1 MRNFFCDFETY
12 YDKDYSLSKMP
23 TEQYIMDD
31 RFEAIMMSYS
41 TGGDVFVAIG
51 EERIKKVLAEQDWAN
66 TMVISHN
73 TNFDGLILRHRFGVK
88 AARYA
93 DTMAMARTTGAHI
106 FGGASLDAV
115 AKVLHQAGV
124 KIPFKGNAVHNNSYK
139 HLYRHSPTNQYYMRE
154 TPLKDGRD
162 PETLAVLK
170 KCSDDFSEYVV
181 YCRTDTL
188 ICMKAYEY
196 FRPLITNDEM
206 MFADMMIKCMVD
218 PIFYLDEK
226 MLEEELVRL
235 EERNKIELQACADKY
250 FGGSVQKTLTTFRS
264 AKQFSEMLRSLGGVT
279 QSEADEM
286 TEEPLFI
293 IPTKIND
300 SGKESFTFGKTSLEF
315 LELAEGDIPEVSELC
330 KLKLE
335 CTSSI
340 EKSRTQRFLDLARL
354 RDMNGNPLPFSMPY
368 IVNQAGTLRLS
379 GGDGINIQNLP
390 SGRKKGQSKALRKS
404 IMSPQGYSIVV
415 SDSSQVECIWGEC
428 LVLTDKGTKKI
439 RDVSTSDLVYDGVKY
454 VSHNGVIYKGEKDVI
469 EYNGIIGTPE
479 HIVYDTAGQP
489 ISLDYAASTKAEI
502 QSAGTEWEA
511 LWGLG
516 STEQTHT
523 ANDKENKVMVQM
535 QMWYREISGSSG
547 FEEWFVDKMQKL
559 RIRPQQVLP
568 LLTEKSFKAATGEV
582 QRNGGACESE
592 QIYEQDVQECG
603 EQVQILRR
611 FHKIRMGNAPD
622 ERLRRDGAG
631 PNRHQRSLR
640 KREHS
645 VCNEGAERTNEKM
658 QPYSGVQRGGP
669 VGGFATEKIC
679 TKYMSRRSSEVN
691 QAGEN
696 SRVYNKLCKELQE
709 DLCSCTRGEDDKDG
723 LHTQVRGS
731 QYRISSSNE
740 NDKPRRYTKLGNPIV
755 GTVKVY
761 DIVNCGDKFRFCC
774 NGLIVSNCRTLAYAS
789 NESWLLEAFA
799 KGRDPY
805 SIMASFIYGGNPDE
819 IKKQAKAGVQPFYNQ
834 RQVGKT
840 AILSSG
846 YGSGAAAFK
855 AMLKVQSGLDFT
867 LEECQDIVKT
877 YRTNNREIANFWNK
891 CSKVLDLMIAGQ
903 SGYFGGPNN
912 DLFFYDGN
920 HKVHGVTMPSVRLP
934 DGNWLRY
941 YKLERKMREYPD
953 GSQKMNYCYWG
964 VKERKAQIVWIYGSK
979 FAENL
984 IQALAFALMKQQALL
999 INKWSP
1005 IRLNTHDECGICV
1018 PTDYA
1023 QAGLDYMLACM
1034 KWTPQWAAGL
1044 PLDAEGDFALR
1055 YGECK

>member
-340 EKSRTQRFLDLARL
+340 EKSRTEKFLALAKL
-354 RDMNGNPLPFSMPY
+354 RDSNGQPVPFSMPY
-368 IVNQAGTLRLS
+368 IVNQAGTLRL
-379 GGDGINIQNLP
+379 GAGDSLNVMNLP

-404 IMSPQGYSIVV
+404 IMSPQGYSIIVA
-415 SDSSQVECIWGEC
+415 DASQ
-428 LVLTDKGTKKI
+428 
-439 RDVSTSDLVYDGVKY
+439 
-454 VSHNGVIYKGEKDVI
+454 I
-469 EYNGIIGTPE
+469 E
-479 HIVYDTAGQP
+479 A
-489 ISLDYAASTKAEI
+489 
-502 QSAGTEWEA
+502 
-511 LWGLG
+511 
-516 STEQTHT
+516 
-523 ANDKENKVMVQM
+523 
-535 QMWYREISGSSG
+535 
-547 FEEWFVDKMQKL
+547 
-559 RIRPQQVLP
+559 
-568 LLTEKSFKAATGEV
+568 
-582 QRNGGACESE
+582 
-592 QIYEQDVQECG
+592 
-603 EQVQILRR
+603 
-611 FHKIRMGNAPD
+611 
-622 ERLRRDGAG
+622 RL
-631 PNRHQRSLR
+631 
-640 KREHS
+640 
-645 VCNEGAERTNEKM
+645 
-658 QPYSGVQRGGP
+658 
-669 VGGFATEKIC
+669 
-679 TKYMSRRSSEVN
+679 
-691 QAGEN
+691 
-696 SRVYNKLCKELQE
+696 
-709 DLCSCTRGEDDKDG
+709 
-723 LHTQVRGS
+723 
-731 QYRISSSNE
+731 
-740 NDKPRRYTKLGNPIV
+740 
-755 GTVKVY
+755 
-761 DIVNCGDKFRFCC
+761 NC
-774 NGLIVSNCRTLAYAS
+774 YAS

-964 VKERKAQIVWIYGSK
+964 VKERKAQTVWIYGSK

-1005 IRLNTHDECGICV
+1005 IRLNTHDEWGICV

-1034 KWTPQWAAGL
+1034 KWTPQWATGL